1 MALAVAPS
9 VIDLTGPSPPAS
21 PAAAHPTAKPTL
33 KRLMSE
39 AIETVPGAGA
49 AKFLKREAPA
59 DTPRIFNS
67 TFLSPGAAVNYQQ
80 YLRHGVKLMDHQV
93 ENLERL
99 VTNVRT
105 QTLPSSLLVSDDPGL
120 GKTLTAI
127 AAMCALRSAAAPQ
140 HGDFKVLV
148 VAPKSVALQWRDEI
162 LKFSRT
168 IEPNVSVNALDA
180 NARITILSYEK
191 VSFLFKQVFERIVE
205 EGVADW
211 HMRQGVKSSPLF
223 KPGHF
228 KMVVFDEIHKARNS
242 KTLMYQA
249 LLHVAPAAAGHA
261 EYPRLG
267 LSGTPIVN
275 RPTDMASIG
284 AVLKFGKPFDDQ
296 KGRFYER
303 DILLAATSRGFE
315 KTLFIRHLKEDVL
328 ELPRLVK
335 HTKRLTLNDKEI
347 EQHQRWLANL
357 ISVAQLT
364 NAKRATFVELLTAL
378 MRVRQVGI
386 HPDLPALTMR
396 LAELKAMP
404 RDKSE
409 SDSEAESEDGELSDE
424 SDESSEESESEE
436 KSERDD
442 SDEAGGEESA
452 EEDDTDYSDGDARA
466 ETLIRELAASWEAS
480 TKFSWVTRK
489 LKEQKD
495 SLGGV
500 LIFSSFSAP
509 LRALRYVLKEQ
520 CGLDAEL
527 YSGSRSATQR
537 AAAVKSFLAG
547 TTRVMLLTYG
557 SGGLGLNLCPA
568 ATVVIHLDAPWA
580 PASVRQATDRAH
592 RRGCTSNVTEV
603 TLSCTDSSDHY
614 ILDNVHVIKQGHMSS
629 LDRLAASLRVRAKNA
644 DGAMNKKNILRLV
657 DWFLRRRYNKQAPQ
671 REA

>member
-1 MALAVAPS
+1 M
-9 VIDLTGPSPPAS
+9 IDLTGPSPPAS
-21 PAAAHPTAKPTL
+21 PASPAAKPTSQPTL
-33 KRLMSE
+33 KRFLSE
-39 AIETVPGAGA
+39 AVETTTFADPT
-49 AKFLKREAPA
+49 KRLKTETTA
-59 DTPRIFNS
+59 DTPRLAANN
-67 TFLSPGAAVNYQQ
+67 TFLLPAAELNFQK
-80 YLRHGVKLMDHQV
+80 YLRSRVELMAHQKENV
-93 ENLERL
+93 ERFIA
-99 VTNVRT
+99 NVRSPT
-105 QTLPSSLLVSDDPGL
+105 RPSSLLVSDDPGL

-127 AAMCALRSAAAPQ
+127 ASMCALRSVA
-140 HGDFKVLV
+140 HDENFKVLV
-148 VAPKSVALQWRDEI
+148 VVPKSVSLQWRDEI

-168 IEPNVSVNALDA
+168 IETNVSVNELNA
-180 NARITILSYEK
+180 NARITILSYEFI
-191 VSFLFKQVFERIVE
+191 SYNFKQTFEKIVE
-205 EGVADW
+205 DGAPAEWHPRPGVT
-211 HMRQGVKSSPLF
+211 MSLLF

-228 KMVVFDEIHKARNS
+228 KMVVFDEVHKARNS

-284 AVLKFGKPFDDQ
+284 AVLKFGAPFDDQ
-296 KGRFYER
+296 KSRFYER
-303 DILLAATSRGFE
+303 DILNAATSRGFE
-315 KTLFIRHLKEDVL
+315 KTLFLRHLKEDVL

-335 HTKRLTLNDKEI
+335 HTKRLALNDNEI
-347 EQHQRWLANL
+347 AQHQRWLANL
-357 ISVAQLT
+357 FNVAAAT

-386 HPDLPALTMR
+386 HPELPALTMR

-404 RDKSE
+404 RDDAS

-424 SDESSEESESEE
+424 SEESSEESESEE

-442 SDEAGGEESA
+442 SDEE
-452 EEDDTDYSDGDARA
+452 EEDDDYVEGDSRA
-466 ETLIRELAASWEAS
+466 ETLVREFAANWEAS
-480 TKFSWVTRK
+480 TKFSWLVRK
-489 LKEQKD
+489 LRDQKD

-500 LIFSSFSAP
+500 LIYSSFSAP

-520 CGLDAEL
+520 CGIDAGL
-527 YSGSRSATQR
+527 YIGGCSGTQR
-537 AAAVKSFLAG
+537 AATVKSFLAG
-547 TTRVMLLTYG
+547 DTKVMLLTYS

-592 RRGCTSNVTEV
+592 RKGATSAVTEV
-603 TLSCTDSSDHY
+603 TLMCTDSSDHY

-644 DGAMNKKNILRLV
+644 DGAMNKKNVMKML
-657 DWFLRRRYNKQAPQ
+657 DWFLRRRYAARAPQ

>member
-1 MALAVAPS
+1 

-21 PAAAHPTAKPTL
+21 PATKPSSQPTL
-33 KRLMSE
+33 KRFLSE
-39 AIETVPGAGA
+39 AVETATFADP
-49 AKFLKREAPA
+49 AKRLKTETPA
-59 DTPRIFNS
+59 ETPRLAANN
-67 TFLSPGAAVNYQQ
+67 TFLLPAAELNFQK
-80 YLRHGVKLMDHQV
+80 YLRSRVELMAHQKENV
-93 ENLERL
+93 ERFIA
-99 VTNVRT
+99 NVRSPT
-105 QTLPSSLLVSDDPGL
+105 RPSSLLVSDDPGL

-127 AAMCALRSAAAPQ
+127 ASMCALRSVAAPE
-140 HGDFKVLV
+140 HEHFKVLIV
-148 VAPKSVALQWRDEI
+148 VPKSVALQWRDEI

-168 IEPNVSVNALDA
+168 IETNVSVNELNA

-191 VSFLFKQVFERIVE
+191 VSFLFKQMFEKIVE
-205 EGVADW
+205 AGAPAEWHPRPGVT
-211 HMRQGVKSSPLF
+211 MSLLF
-223 KPGHF
+223 KPAHF
-228 KMVVFDEIHKARNS
+228 KMVVFDEVHKIRNA
-242 KTLMYQA
+242 KTLMHVA
-249 LLHVAPAAAGHA
+249 MLHVAPAAAGHA

-284 AVLKFGKPFDDQ
+284 AVLKFGAPFDDQ
-296 KGRFYER
+296 KSRFYER
-303 DILLAATSRGFE
+303 DLLNAATSRGFE
-315 KTLFIRHLKEDVL
+315 KTLFLRHLKQDVL

-335 HTKRLTLNDKEI
+335 HTKRLALNDNEI
-347 EQHQRWLANL
+347 SQHQLWLANL
-357 ISVAQLT
+357 FSVAAAT

-386 HPDLPALTMR
+386 HPELPALTMR

-404 RDKSE
+404 RDDAS

-424 SDESSEESESEE
+424 SGESSEESESEE

-442 SDEAGGEESA
+442 SDEE
-452 EEDDTDYSDGDARA
+452 EEDDAYVEGDSRA
-466 ETLIRELAASWEAS
+466 ETLVREFAANWEAS
-480 TKFSWVTRK
+480 TKMSWLVRK
-489 LKEQKD
+489 LRDQKD

-500 LIFSSFSAP
+500 LIYSSFSAP

-520 CGLDAEL
+520 CGIDAGL
-527 YSGSRSATQR
+527 YIGGCSGTQR
-537 AAAVKSFLAG
+537 AATVKSFLAG
-547 TTRVMLLTYG
+547 DTRVMLLTYS

-592 RRGCTSNVTEV
+592 RRGAVSTVTEV
-603 TLSCTDSSDHY
+603 TLMCMDSSDHY

-657 DWFLRRRYNKQAPQ
+657 DWFLRRRYATKAPQ